1 MKGDWKSTH
10 SRMDVMKYASKS
22 LWKITLVLSN
32 IISVTLFSEHDL
44 NLTKTFDKI
53 SHEITSDKTLLLMSS
68 PLKDYKLMVQL
79 NILIAR
85 QNKYKQALC
94 PCKVLFIRV
103 SFNLIINNQK
113 LLYQRNRSSWWK
125 KIYWKQGI

>member
-10 SRMDVMKYASKS
+10 ARMDVMKYASKS

-44 NLTKTFDKI
+44 NLTKTFDTIK
-53 SHEITSDKTLLLMSS
+53 HEITSDKTLLLMSS

-94 PCKVLFIRV
+94 PCKVLFMRV

>member
-79 NILIAR
+79 NIVIAR
-85 QNKYKQALC
+85 QNKYK
-94 PCKVLFIRV
+94 
-103 SFNLIINNQK
+103 
-113 LLYQRNRSSWWK
+113 
-125 KIYWKQGI
+125 

>member
-10 SRMDVMKYASKS
+10 ARMDVMKYASKS

-44 NLTKTFDKI
+44 NLTKTFDTI
-53 SHEITSDKTLLLMSS
+53 NHEITSDKTLLLMSS

-79 NILIAR
+79 NIVIAR
-85 QNKYKQALC
+85 QNKYK
-94 PCKVLFIRV
+94 
-103 SFNLIINNQK
+103 
-113 LLYQRNRSSWWK
+113 
-125 KIYWKQGI
+125 